1 VGVPDEVLGEIG
13 VAVVVA
19 AEGATPA
26 LAELRAHCAERLS
39 DYKAPDALVVV
50 EELPLTPMMKVD
62 PVRLGVLAAAAAD
75 EQRSRVARNRGA
87 GRGMVGSGSGRGAS
101 DEKERA

>member
-1 VGVPDEVLGEIG
+1 M
-13 VAVVVA
+13 
-19 AEGATPA
+19 
-26 LAELRAHCAERLS
+26 
-39 DYKAPDALVVV
+39 VV
-50 EELPLTPMMKVD
+50 EELPLTPMIKVD

-87 GRGMVGSGSGRGAS
+87 RSGMVGSGPGCKGS